1 MYLQYTSCCP
11 ANLYPSGALIQEE
24 ALQMKQR
31 MGEAV
36 PELDKFDASDGW
48 LESFMMS
55 YGIRE
60 TTTTIVGEAVDIPI
74 ATVKAWMESLPK
86 CIKGDLPEDILNMDE
101 IGLLF
106 KTLPQIIL
114 AEEGKKDRGGKQS
127 KKRCTVTLFVAAN
140 GSKVC
145 DPTVVWRS
153 KKPRCFKNLTNISR
167 PHGVH

>member
-36 PELDKFDASDGW
+36 PELDKFHASDGW

-114 AEEGKKDRGGKQS
+114 AEEGKKDRGGKKVKNDALS
-127 KKRCTVTLFVAAN
+127 HCLWLLMALKFVTLLWYGDPKSLVALR
-140 GSKVC
+140 
-145 DPTVVWRS
+145 T
-153 KKPRCFKNLTNISR
+153 
-167 PHGVH
+167 